1 MPVQLFLVPL
11 AALPHVVA
19 DLNAVLDPDERLR
32 AAAFRRTILSD
43 RYVVAHGTLRLAL
56 GACLGTAPES
66 LRFARAPRGKPS
78 IDERVRFNISH
89 SGDLMLLGMTRDQE
103 IGVDIEQVT
112 GLDVADL
119 LPDRDR
125 AAIATVPPD
134 CRCRAALQAWT
145 RMEARSKA
153 SGAGLAD
160 GTPVNDEDGFTTWD
174 LEVDDQY
181 VASVS
186 VQGGGAGL
194 VCTRFDSS
202 EAAAAFFRKTAKG
215 VDAR

>member
-11 AALPHVVA
+11 AAPPHVVA
-19 DLNAVLDPDERLR
+19 DLSAVLDPDERLR
-32 AAAFRRTILSD
+32 AASFRRTILAD
-43 RYVVAHGTLRLAL
+43 RYLVAHGTLRLAL
-56 GACLGTAPES
+56 GACLGTAAES
-66 LRFARAPRGKPS
+66 LRFVRAPRGKPS
-78 IDERVRFNISH
+78 VDESVRFNISH

-112 GLDVADL
+112 ELDVADL
-119 LPDRDR
+119 LPNRDR
-125 AAIATVPPD
+125 AAVAALPPA
-134 CRCRAALQAWT
+134 CRRRAALQAWT

-160 GTPVNDEDGFTTWD
+160 GPPVNDEDGFTTCD

-186 VQGGGAGL
+186 VQGGGPDL

-202 EAAAAFFRKTAKG
+202 EAASDFFRKTAKG